1 MYWSLLG
8 LVPFGMVPFG
18 LVPFGQIFGPFWLGP
33 LWPVP
38 FGRSLLVWSLSTPS
52 LSNVQL
58 GTIFCKSCL
67 RYYLDQ
73 TWRWWSISDGHQF
86 FINSLDGHHIFKSD
100 EMGWWTIKFLTISP
114 SPSIY
119 KLPSK
124 SGLLSKNGGF
134 FRKIWAVTLFKI
146 GVAIDWM
153 WYILN
158 FKH

>member
-1 MYWSLLG
+1 MPYGEGVEIAKKIAMWFKDQYFYLIKMILYTYFLAIRQFLG
-8 LVPFGMVPFG
+8 FFKLVYNAIVPWWIDRF
-18 LVPFGQIFGPFWLGP
+18 
-33 LWPVP
+33 
-38 FGRSLLVWSLSTPS
+38 
-52 LSNVQL
+52 
-58 GTIFCKSCL
+58 
-67 RYYLDQ
+67 Q

-100 EMGWWTIKFLTISP
+100 GMGWWTIKFLTISP

-146 GVAIDWM
+146 GIAINSM

-158 FKH
+158 SKH

>member
-1 MYWSLLG
+1 MQFKSQDRLG
-8 LVPFGMVPFG
+8 RDTNILRGEKETDYVNVPRLKEVKPK
-18 LVPFGQIFGPFWLGP
+18 QQ
-33 LWPVP
+33 
-38 FGRSLLVWSLSTPS
+38 LLVTILCCSSKKIQDVYKIINIIWSDMTMM
-52 LSNVQL
+52 VHQ
-58 GTIFCKSCL
+58 
-67 RYYLDQ
+67 
-73 TWRWWSISDGHQF
+73 WWSISDGHQF

-146 GVAIDWM
+146 GVAINWR
-153 WYILN
+153 W
-158 FKH
+158 